1 MDKKRISQEEFDKA
15 VEQHNKYVEDAEQ
28 GEEAIFKDVF
38 FEKIDMSDKQLNG
51 ASFENCYFKECD
63 LKDIGLCFSE
73 IKGCLFD
80 RCNAKQLAAEEAKI
94 KDTTFEKCDMT
105 KSHFT
110 HSSFDDVRFI
120 ECDIMDISFQYALG
134 EVEINPERKK
144 PRCKLVGSDG
154 NIYALLGVASRALK
168 NNGQRE
174 DAENMRERVFAS
186 GSYYEALGII
196 TEYVD
201 DESMHR
207 VFAYL
212 IKQRFIDSDVIAHFA
227 KAKTLYE
234 DKEHHNAV
242 FVGLDEN
249 GIPRQASK
257 RSTSTFGKTFRI
269 TIEGSDTA
277 YSFSHF
283 GESNKLFVFEAP
295 IDMLS
300 FITLHKQGWEKHSYI
315 AMNGV
320 YESAVL
326 KALESHKNL
335 DRIYLCTDNDEGGID
350 AAYRLKD
357 ILNENGYTDIY
368 RVTPE
373 HKDFNEDLKAKH
385 GAEFIPAERYKRF
398 DKVLEIS
405 DDLNFYRCVPE
416 RLLSRLQATVKNEQ
430 YEYLAEYALAGS
442 AFFASRHRGEEN
454 ERDMFEKLR
463 SKLKAEYKPYS
474 DKGFRHGRISDLNRC
489 MKEVTRDLGLHART
503 REQEINTAE
512 KLFRLAESAV
522 KLAADISLSEPE
534 VSESDESQDE
544 GSYDFSSGYG

>member
-1 MDKKRISQEEFDKA
+1 MRFIPFTEE
-15 VEQHNKYVEDAEQ
+15 
-28 GEEAIFKDVF
+28 
-38 FEKIDMSDKQLNG
+38 EKIAANTTDLVQFLQMRGERLERAGREYKLIYQDG
-51 ASFENCYFKECD
+51 AGKHDS
-63 LKDIGLCFSE
+63 IM
-73 IKGCLFD
+73 I
-80 RCNAKQLAAEEAKI
+80 
-94 KDTTFEKCDMT
+94 
-105 KSHFT
+105 
-110 HSSFDDVRFI
+110 HSSTWYDHKNQVGGGAIKFMQHYYG
-120 ECDIMDISFQYALG
+120 MDFVTAVQ
-134 EVEINPERKK
+134 E
-144 PRCKLVGSDG
+144 
-154 NIYALLGVASRALK
+154 LLGTSISKCPQKSIDVSSPK
-168 NNGQRE
+168 RE
-174 DAENMRERVFAS
+174 KKAFELPKPNKD
-186 GSYYEALGII
+186 
-196 TEYVD
+196 
-201 DESMHR
+201 MHR

-212 IKQRFIDSDVIAHFA
+212 IKQRYIDADVITHFA

-234 DKEHHNAV
+234 DAEHHNAV

-249 GIPRQASK
+249 GEPKQASK

-269 TIEGSDTA
+269 TIEGSDTN

-283 GESNKLFVFEAP
+283 GESNRLFVFEAP

-300 FITLHKQGWEKHSYI
+300 FITLHKNNWERHSYI

-320 YESAVL
+320 YESALL
-326 KALESHKNL
+326 KALETHKNL

-357 ILNENGYTDIY
+357 ILNEHGYTDIY

-385 GAEFIPAERYKRF
+385 GAEFIRAEPYMRMTA
-398 DKVLEIS
+398 VMQTA

-416 RLLSRLQATVKNEQ
+416 RLLSRLHATSKNEQ

-442 AFFASRHRGEEN
+442 AFFASERRGEEA
-454 ERDMFEKLR
+454 ERTMFEKLR
-463 SKLKAEYKPYS
+463 SKLKNGYKPYT
-474 DKGFRHGRISDLNRC
+474 DKGFRHNRMADLDRC
-489 MKEVTRDLGLHART
+489 FNDVSRNYCQRART

-544 GSYDFSSGYG
+544 GSYDLSSGYG